1 MLSTGAS
8 GPETSKTLMQQM
20 INLMTTKME
29 LGSPMASLY
38 VLGNPD
44 HYKSHEYVNFSWR
57 PYTIF
62 VKCFWEDL
70 SGNIVPEDLDDFV
83 TLQKQNGSFVAYSS
97 VDDYRYRPLVY
108 ESLKLYE
115 WIQSSIKKAHT
126 PAQLCKFEKLEKLL
140 QKLAADNDCE
150 QTSEDNSDFDPDD
163 GDSTFIVKDLPSE
176 EDHSDD
182 EDTDDDISDWNTE
195 DEDAEIVEKMEKKKQ
210 EIRENS
216 A

>member
-1 MLSTGAS
+1 
-8 GPETSKTLMQQM
+8 
-20 INLMTTKME
+20 
-29 LGSPMASLY
+29 
-38 VLGNPD
+38 
-44 HYKSHEYVNFSWR
+44 
-57 PYTIF
+57 
-62 VKCFWEDL
+62 
-70 SGNIVPEDLDDFV
+70 
-83 TLQKQNGSFVAYSS
+83 
-97 VDDYRYRPLVY
+97 
-108 ESLKLYE
+108 
-115 WIQSSIKKAHT
+115 
-126 PAQLCKFEKLEKLL
+126 LEKLL

-150 QTSEDNSDFDPDD
+150 QTSEDDSDFDPDD